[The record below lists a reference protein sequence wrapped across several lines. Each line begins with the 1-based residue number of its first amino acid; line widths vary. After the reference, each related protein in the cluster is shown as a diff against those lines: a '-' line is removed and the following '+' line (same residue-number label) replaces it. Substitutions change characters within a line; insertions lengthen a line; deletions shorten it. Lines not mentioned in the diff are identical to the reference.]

1 MNNNNNDVAYPNPV
15 YAWYVVAILFL
26 AYTVSFI
33 DRQIMTLLIEPIK
46 RDLQIN
52 DTMISLLHGLAFVI
66 FYTIMSIPLG
76 RLADKKNRKLII
88 CIGIFIWSIM
98 TAVCGLA
105 KTFWTL
111 FAARIGVGGGEAS
124 LSPSAYSMI
133 ADYFPKEKRSFAVS
147 LYSMGIFFGS
157 GMAYI
162 AGGAV
167 VQMASQ
173 SSEIILPLIGV
184 IRPWQL
190 TFFIVGIPGLIVV
203 ALMSTVKEP
212 IRRDLLAVGTGDNH
226 LSIRATINYLVQ
238 RWQTYTT
245 LIIGF
250 SLMATLSYGFFT
262 WIPSMFIRTFSWTA
276 TDIAYRFGLIVLVFG
291 TSGIVYG
298 GVLADKLLAKGKQD
312 AFFRVAMIAAVGV
325 TGFGVTAVLLPNPTW
340 VLILLVPTVFF
351 LGFAVGTGPAAMN
364 YITPNQ
370 IRGQGI
376 AVFYFILNILGL
388 FLGPLLVA
396 SFTDYV
402 FKDPLYLRYSVAA
415 FTILVGTSAF
425 AILWAGM
432 KPYRHSVDEFFSR
445 EYKQVNPSI
454 ISA

>member
-1 MNNNNNDVAYPNPV
+1 MKNNNNEVAYPDTI

-52 DTMISLLHGLAFVI
+52 DTSISLLHGLAFVI

-76 RLADKKNRKLII
+76 RLADNKNRKVII
-88 CIGIFIWSIM
+88 SIGILIWSFM

-111 FAARIGVGGGEAS
+111 FAARIGVGVGEAS

-133 ADYFPKEKRSFAVS
+133 ADYFPQEKRSFAVS

-157 GMAYI
+157 GIAYI
-162 AGGAV
+162 VGGAV

-173 SSEIILPLIGV
+173 SSEIILPLAGE

-190 TFFIVGIPGLIVV
+190 AFFIAGIPGLIVV
-203 ALMSTVKEP
+203 ALMTTVKEP
-212 IRRDLLAVGTGDNH
+212 FRRDLLAVGTGDNH
-226 LSIRATINYLVQ
+226 MSIKATISYLVQ

-262 WIPSMFIRTFSWTA
+262 WIPSMFIRTFNWTA
-276 TDIAYRFGLIVLVFG
+276 PEIAFRFGLIVLLFG

-298 GVLADKLLAKGKQD
+298 GALADKFLARGKKD

-340 VLILLVPTVFF
+340 VLILLIPTVFF

-376 AVFYFILNILGL
+376 AIFYFILNIMGLG
-388 FLGPLLVA
+388 LGPLFVA

-402 FKDPLYLRYSVAA
+402 FKDPLYLRYSLAV
-415 FTILVGTSAF
+415 FTIIVGVSAF
-425 AILWAGM
+425 VILWAGR
-432 KPYRHSVDEFFSR
+432 KPYCSSVDEFFSQR
-445 EYKQVNPSI
+445 
-454 ISA
+454 